1 MVCHEND
8 KDRKWACTWCQLR
21 ICRSCSDELRAVPG
35 RDLGILLEAR
45 AKGQAVVAEGMKK
58 LEQEEGFRMVVEDAD
73 GEDEGERRDRER
85 GA

>member
-1 MVCHEND
+1 M
-8 KDRKWACTWCQLR
+8 
-21 ICRSCSDELRAVPG
+21 
-35 RDLGILLEAR
+35 GILLEAR

-73 GEDEGERRDRER
+73 GEEEGERRDRER